1 MIQGY
6 FGERGELFFEI
17 DLIAAD
23 GSIVTVDALLD
34 TGFTDWLAMNIQ
46 DIESLGWS
54 FIREQRKN
62 TAQGEAEFNLY
73 QGAVVFDSQEVIIAV
88 VGGEEITDVLIGLP
102 WLETRR
108 LVVDRKAT
116 LLTLGED

>member
-6 FGERGELFFEI
+6 FGSKGELYFEI

-23 GSIVTVDALLD
+23 GSVVPVAALLD

-46 DIESLGWS
+46 DVESLGWS
-54 FIREQRKN
+54 FVRKQEKQ
-62 TAQGEAEFNLY
+62 TARGEAVFNLY
-73 QGAVVFDSQEVIIAV
+73 EGSVFLDGQEFTIPVL
-88 VGGEEITDVLIGLP
+88 GGKEITEVLIGLQ

-108 LVVDRKAT
+108 LVVDRKAG
-116 LLTLGED
+116 LLSLG

>member
-54 FIREQRKN
+54 FVEQDRRQ
-62 TAQGEAEFNLY
+62 TARGEAEFNLY
-73 QGAVVFDSQEVIIAV
+73 QGAVVFDSQEVIIPV

-108 LVVDRKAT
+108 LVVDRKAG

>member
-54 FIREQRKN
+54 FIEQDRRQ
-62 TAQGEAEFNLY
+62 TARGEAEFNLY
-73 QGAVVFDSQEVIIAV
+73 EGAVFF
-88 VGGEEITDVLIGLP
+88 
-102 WLETRR
+102 
-108 LVVDRKAT
+108 
-116 LLTLGED
+116 

>member
-54 FIREQRKN
+54 FVREQRKN
-62 TAQGEAEFNLY
+62 TAQGEGEFNLY
-73 QGAVVFDSQEVIIAV
+73 QGAVVFDAQDVIIPV

-108 LVVDRKAT
+108 LVVDRKAG

>member
-54 FIREQRKN
+54 FIEPDRRQ
-62 TAQGEAEFNLY
+62 TARGEAEFNLY
-73 QGAVVFDSQEVIIAV
+73 QGAVVFDSQEVIIPV

>member
-54 FIREQRKN
+54 FIEPDRRQ
-62 TAQGEAEFNLY
+62 TARGEAEFNLY
-73 QGAVVFDSQEVIIAV
+73 QGVVVFDSQEVIIAV

-108 LVVDRKAT
+108 LVVDRKGA

>member
-6 FGERGELFFEI
+6 FGERGELFFDI

-54 FIREQRKN
+54 FIEPDRRQ
-62 TAQGEAEFNLY
+62 TARGEAEFNLY

-108 LVVDRKAT
+108 LVVDRKAA

>member
-54 FIREQRKN
+54 FVREQRKN
-62 TAQGEAEFNLY
+62 TAQGEAKFNLY
-73 QGAVVFDSQEVIIAV
+73 QGAVVFDSQEVIIPV

-108 LVVDRKAT
+108 LVVDRKAA